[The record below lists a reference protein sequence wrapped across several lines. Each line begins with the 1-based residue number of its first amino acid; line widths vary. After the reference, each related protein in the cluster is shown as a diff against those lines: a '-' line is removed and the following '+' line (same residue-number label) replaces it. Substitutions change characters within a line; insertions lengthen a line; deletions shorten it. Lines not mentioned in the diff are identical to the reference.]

1 MAKLRKIKK
10 NPSREDVR
18 RAVSAVVRHT
28 SEAWD
33 AAFPHI
39 KSFAKGG
46 ASLAFKAT
54 KATAKFTARHS
65 APLIQRGA
73 VALGEFGRRKNPS
86 PQQETPSFIR
96 HVVAGILRGQM
107 TKTGKN
113 PTRADVSRAF
123 AIAVGGAQRHG
134 YLKPG
139 TMTLTRKGVGK
150 ETYHRSHVETEDL
163 YEAILEHVRE
173 GEPRRENPPRVTT
186 KTVKKGTKFSHA
198 MIARIA
204 EYLSNVPPGGPQL
217 PSQPPLVYQMP
228 AHAGGL
234 ASVAQGA
241 RANPSR
247 RRRRRVGQ

>member
-1 MAKLRKIKK
+1 MKRTKK
-10 NPSREDVR
+10 NPAREDIG

-39 KSFAKGG
+39 KSFARGG
-46 ASLAFKAT
+46 ASLALKAT
-54 KATAKFTARHS
+54 KFTARHS

-73 VALGEFGRRKNPS
+73 VALGEYGRRKNPS

-123 AIAVGGAQRHG
+123 AIAVGSAQKHG
-134 YLKPG
+134 YLQPG

-173 GEPRRENPPRVTT
+173 GEPRRENPPRVRLGQ
-186 KTVKKGTKFSHA
+186 VKKGTKFSHA

-204 EYLSNVPPGGPQL
+204 EYLSNTPPGGLQL
-217 PSQPPLVYQMP
+217 PSPPPLVYQLP
-228 AHAGGL
+228 AHVGG
-234 ASVAQGA
+234 AAQAMKAA
-241 RANPSR
+241 RANPSKR
-247 RRRRRVGQ
+247 RRRGVGR